1 MDDTTRGVGGPAMTA
16 SAPDLDPETD
26 RRTRELQGEIAHT
39 RAELSET
46 IEAIQERLRPSNIA
60 SDAKDRVM
68 AATTE
73 KVKNM
78 AETASDT
85 AQGMMRETR
94 DRAMNL
100 VDGARQNP
108 IPALMIGAGIAWLL
122 IDQARSDDD
131 YSGRSGWGEQ
141 RSAGYSGYQTN
152 AYSGSGAGYRG
163 SGYTASD
170 EARRRS
176 AYDEPEGLTVRARE
190 IADEARRTA
199 RRTQNTLQRMLRQ
212 NPLLVGAAAVL
223 AGAAV
228 GASLPETERENEWMG
243 ETRDNVLDKAQ
254 EAARTATET
263 VREVAGETV
272 GDTLEKVARAVGSKD
287 A

>member
-1 MDDTTRGVGGPAMTA
+1 MPST
-16 SAPDLDPETD
+16 APDLDPETD

-46 IEAIQERLRPSNIA
+46 IEAIQDRLRPSNIA
-60 SDAKDRVM
+60 SDARERVK

-100 VDGARQNP
+100 VDGAKQNP

-122 IDQARSDDD
+122 IDRARGEDD
-131 YSGRSGWGEQ
+131 YSRPSGRGRQS
-141 RSAGYSGYQTN
+141 SGYPDYQ
-152 AYSGSGAGYRG
+152 ADSYSGAGYRG
-163 SGYTASD
+163 SGYGESD
-170 EARRRS
+170 DARRRS
-176 AYDEPEGLTVRARE
+176 AYEESEGLTVRARE
-190 IADEARRTA
+190 VADEAKRSA
-199 RRTQNTLQRMLRQ
+199 RRTQNALQRMLRQ

-263 VREVAGETV
+263 VREVAGDTV
-272 GDTLEKVARAVGSKD
+272 GDTLGKVARAVVSKD